1 MKKILMAEDEENIS
15 DVVSRGLRNFNYDV
29 TVVDN
34 GLDAWRLLQEGNGF
48 DLVMLDIRMPG
59 MSGLEV
65 CRRIRDSFGYQIPVL
80 MLTALDTTDDV
91 VMGLQTGADE
101 YIAKPFKFME
111 LLARIQ
117 ALLRRAEYG
126 RESTGLTCG
135 ELRLDASAHKAFRGN
150 REWDLS
156 VKEFRLL
163 QYLVEHEG
171 EILSRR
177 QLLKDVWDKDFD
189 TNTNIVDVYVRY
201 LRQKIDE
208 GFEHKMIQTV
218 VGTGYCLKKI
228 IIYLEAK
235 AFVFEK

>member
-15 DVVSRGLRNFNYDV
+15 DFVSRGLRNFNYDV

-34 GLDAWRLLQEGNGF
+34 GQDAWRLLQEGNGF
-48 DLVMLDIRMPG
+48 NLVMLDIRMPG

-91 VMGLQTGADE
+91 VMGLQMGADE

-218 VGTGYCLKKI
+218 VGTGYCLKK
-228 IIYLEAK
+228 
-235 AFVFEK
+235 

>member
-1 MKKILMAEDEENIS
+1 MAEDEENIS
-15 DVVSRGLRNFNYDV
+15 DFVGRGLRGFNYEV

-34 GLDAWRLLQEGNGF
+34 GTEAWRLLQEGNRY

-65 CRRIRDSFGYQIPVL
+65 CRRIRAAFGYRLPVL

-91 VMGLQTGADE
+91 VTGLQSGADE
-101 YIAKPFKFME
+101 YIAKPFKFIE

-117 ALLRRAEYG
+117 ALLRRCEYA
-126 RESTGLTCG
+126 RESAEAVCG
-135 ELRLDASAHKAFRGN
+135 SLRLAPAHHKAWRDG

-156 VKEFRLL
+156 IKECRLL
-163 QYLVEHEG
+163 LYMMEHEG

-177 QLLKDVWDKDFD
+177 QLLRDVWEKDFD
-189 TNTNIVDVYVRY
+189 TNTNVVDVYVRY

-218 VGTGYCLKKI
+218 VGTGYCLKK
-228 IIYLEAK
+228 
-235 AFVFEK
+235 

>member
-15 DVVSRGLRNFNYDV
+15 DFVSRGLRNFNYDV

-101 YIAKPFKFME
+101 YQTLQVYGIACPHPGFTPQGRVWQGE
-111 LLARIQ
+111 HGAY
-117 ALLRRAEYG
+117 LRRIAPG
-126 RESTGLTCG
+126 CLCPQGIPG
-135 ELRLDASAHKAFRGN
+135 QPGM
-150 REWDLS
+150 
-156 VKEFRLL
+156 
-163 QYLVEHEG
+163 
-171 EILSRR
+171 
-177 QLLKDVWDKDFD
+177 
-189 TNTNIVDVYVRY
+189 
-201 LRQKIDE
+201 
-208 GFEHKMIQTV
+208 GFERKGVPPAAISGGARGRNPLPQAV
-218 VGTGYCLKKI
+218 VKRCVGQGFRYQYQHRGCLRA
-228 IIYLEAK
+228 LSPPEN
-235 AFVFEK
+235 

>member
-1 MKKILMAEDEENIS
+1 MIRNMKKILMAEDEENIS
-15 DVVSRGLRNFNYDV
+15 DFVSRGLRNFNYDV

-80 MLTALDTTDDV
+80 MLTALDTSDDV
-91 VMGLQTGADE
+91 VMGLQMGADE
-101 YIAKPFKFME
+101 YIAKPFKFIE

-117 ALLRRAEYG
+117 ALLRRAEFG
-126 RESTGLTCG
+126 RESTGLSCG

-218 VGTGYCLKKI
+218 VGTGYCLKK
-228 IIYLEAK
+228 
-235 AFVFEK
+235 

>member
-15 DVVSRGLRNFNYDV
+15 DFVSRGLRNFDYDV
-29 TVVDN
+29 MVVDN

-65 CRRIRDSFGYQIPVL
+65 CRRIRDSYGYQIPVL

-91 VMGLQTGADE
+91 VMGLQMGADE

-117 ALLRRAEYG
+117 ALLRRAEFG
-126 RESTGLTCG
+126 RESMGLTCG

-208 GFEHKMIQTV
+208 GFGHKMIQTV
-218 VGTGYCLKKI
+218 VGTGYCLKK
-228 IIYLEAK
+228 
-235 AFVFEK
+235 